1 MTGLYYDDIFL
12 QHDTGFGHPER
23 ADRLRAIMKAFA
35 GRPILN
41 TQKIPTPS
49 PAAKEKIA
57 AVHNVG
63 YVDSVL
69 AGCEQAPL
77 HLDSD
82 TVVSKKSCEAALC
95 AAGSAI
101 DAVDRVMAG
110 EIKNA
115 FCAVRPPGHHAEI
128 DRAMGFCLFNNIA
141 ITAQHLKDRHKLE
154 RIFVLDWDVHHGNG
168 TQQAFYHDAQVL
180 FLSLHQW
187 PLYPGTGSP
196 EETGASK
203 GLGFTQNI
211 TFPPRTDAAKYLD
224 TFHSVV
230 DKIFSQFKPEFV
242 LISAGFDAHVDD
254 PLAELMLAED
264 DFAKMTKCVLE
275 NAATYSKGRVVSLLE
290 GGYHLQALA
299 NSVHAHVSVLAGA
312 K

>member
-23 ADRLRAIMKAFA
+23 ADRLQAIMKAFTE
-35 GRPILN
+35 RPIQN
-41 TQKIPTPS
+41 MQRMPVPS
-49 PAAKEKIA
+49 ATAKKKIA
-57 AVHNVG
+57 AVHNVN

-69 AGCEQAPL
+69 ASCEKAPQ

-82 TVVSKKSCEAALC
+82 TVVSKKSCEAAMC
-95 AAGSAI
+95 AAGSAMN
-101 DAVDRVMAG
+101 AVDCVMAD

-141 ITAQHLKDRHKLE
+141 IAAQHLKDQYKLE

-168 TQQAFYHDAQVL
+168 TQQSFYHDSQVF

-187 PLYPGTGSP
+187 PLYPGTGAP
-196 EETGASK
+196 EETGAGK
-203 GLGFTQNI
+203 GVGFTQNI

-224 TFHSVV
+224 TFYSVV
-230 DKIFSQFKPEFV
+230 SKIFSQFKPEFV

-254 PLAELMLAED
+254 PLAELMLTED
-264 DFAKMTKCVLE
+264 DFAKMTKFVLE
-275 NAATYSKGRVVSLLE
+275 NAATFSQSRVVSLLE

-299 NSVHAHVSVLAGA
+299 NSVYTHVSMMADG